1 MKKSIAKYNPSEI
14 EPKWREVWEKEGTY
28 KPDLE
33 SSDKPFYNLMMFP
46 YPSAEGLHAGN
57 MYAFTGADIY
67 GRFKRMQG
75 FSVFEPIGLDGFG
88 IHSENYALKIGKHPM
103 EQAKISEKNFYR
115 LLHETGNSYDWSRTV
130 ETYDPKYYKWTQ
142 WIFTQMFK
150 KGLAVRKKSPVNFC
164 PSCKT
169 VLADEQVITK
179 IKNQRSKIKD
189 GKEELDGEK
198 VGVCERCETI
208 VEKKN
213 LEQWFFKITD
223 YAERLLN
230 NIPELNWSEI
240 VKIAQTNWI
249 GKSEGMSIEFKIQN
263 SKFKIEVFTTR
274 PDTLFGATFLVLAPE
289 HEIVAS
295 LLESRIKNQESRI
308 GEIREYAEKAKKK
321 SDLER
326 QAEGKEKTG
335 VFSGLYAVNPVNNEQ
350 IPVWIADYVL
360 ASYGTGAIMAVPAHD
375 LRDFE
380 FAKKYN
386 LGIKPVIRDLEEK
399 NKNELAEAYSGD
411 GEIMNS
417 QDWNGWKYPQDKE
430 KVFKWL
436 EEKKIGQKKAH
447 YHLRDWLISRQRYW
461 GPPIPIIYCRKC
473 WEVKSEKLKVKS
485 EQGKDYKLIDN
496 EEWAIVPV
504 PEKDLPVELPYIENY
519 KPIGTGKS
527 PLATHPE
534 FYNVKCPN
542 CGGDA
547 VRETDVSDTFL
558 DSAWYFLRYLATDWD
573 DMPFPSVKFAQNLK
587 LKTKNLKEIE
597 NSALRVAWLPVHMY
611 IGGAEHSVLH
621 LLYSRFMT
629 MFLHD
634 LGLISFEEP
643 FSRFFAHGLLIK
655 EGAKMSKSKGN
666 VIIPDAY
673 IKKFGA
679 DTMRCY
685 LMFLGQFSQG
695 GDFYDT
701 GIEGMNRFLKR
712 IWVLA
717 QNVNL
722 SEKEEDKEVL
732 RVLHKTI
739 KGITGD
745 IEKLSYNTSLAK
757 LMEFYNFISDKKTIG
772 KDVLED
778 FLKLLAP
785 FAPYLSEEL
794 FQLFLKSKI
803 KNQKSK
809 MNTNKQL
816 NNKTAKFNS
825 IHLQKWPEFDPKFLV
840 QDKVTIVVQVNGR
853 VRDNFKFQTS
863 NLKLKKNVEEE
874 AKKSEKVKAYL
885 EGKKIIKIIYVE
897 GKIINF
903 VIS

>member
-1 MKKSIAKYNPSEI
+1 M
-14 EPKWREVWEKEGTY
+14 
-28 KPDLE
+28 
-33 SSDKPFYNLMMFP
+33 
-46 YPSAEGLHAGN
+46 
-57 MYAFTGADIY
+57 
-67 GRFKRMQG
+67 
-75 FSVFEPIGLDGFG
+75 
-88 IHSENYALKIGKHPM
+88 
-103 EQAKISEKNFYR
+103 
-115 LLHETGNSYDWSRTV
+115 
-130 ETYDPKYYKWTQ
+130 
-142 WIFTQMFK
+142 
-150 KGLAVRKKSPVNFC
+150 
-164 PSCKT
+164 
-169 VLADEQVITK
+169 
-179 IKNQRSKIKD
+179 
-189 GKEELDGEK
+189 
-198 VGVCERCETI
+198 
-208 VEKKN
+208 
-213 LEQWFFKITD
+213 
-223 YAERLLN
+223 
-230 NIPELNWSEI
+230 
-240 VKIAQTNWI
+240 
-249 GKSEGMSIEFKIQN
+249 
-263 SKFKIEVFTTR
+263 
-274 PDTLFGATFLVLAPE
+274 VLAPE

>member
-399 NKNELAEAYSGD
+399 NKNKLAEAYSGD

>member
-473 WEVKSEKLKVKS
+473 WENQKSKIKNQKEGRDFIFLD
-485 EQGKDYKLIDN
+485 GK
-496 EEWAIVPV
+496 EHTIVAV

-840 QDKVTIVVQVNGR
+840 QGEVTIVVQVNGR

>member
-350 IPVWIADYVL
+350 ITVWIADYVL

>member
-840 QDKVTIVVQVNGR
+840 QGEVTIVVQVNGR

>member
-825 IHLQKWPEFDPKFLV
+825 IHLQKW
-840 QDKVTIVVQVNGR
+840 
-853 VRDNFKFQTS
+853 
-863 NLKLKKNVEEE
+863 
-874 AKKSEKVKAYL
+874 
-885 EGKKIIKIIYVE
+885 
-897 GKIINF
+897 
-903 VIS
+903 